1 MHRTSVEW
9 LHSLEKGTERDE
21 LVTDATPQ
29 GRGPAVAGSLRRVR
43 PGHSGSGRTAGR
55 RPQGQT
61 RSPRKGLEKRVPT
74 DDRWND
80 RLDIRGRFRSWFGLH
95 DGQGH
100 RARQGDER
108 TRRRPTL
115 RPRTEQPDRPWAR
128 RERPRSGQ
136 RTRQAACPAPVDR
149 PGTANPDPGGRPK
162 PGSSPN
168 KGPAQG
174 SDPTGPEGNRQAP
187 RAKDG
192 RATGGATT
200 ARSDSGSGSSRS
212 TGTPAPAPVKA
223 RSSTSGAPTHVGST
237 PAAPSPD
244 ARPSLATQLFT
255 AGAEVRKQRSDSPSR
270 CC

>member
-115 RPRTEQPDRPWAR
+115 RPQDRTARPTVG
-128 RERPRSGQ
+128 PS
-136 RTRQAACPAPVDR
+136 
-149 PGTANPDPGGRPK
+149 GTATVRPK
-162 PGSSPN
+162 DTTSGLPP
-168 KGPAQG
+168 
-174 SDPTGPEGNRQAP
+174 P
-187 RAKDG
+187 RW
-192 RATGGATT
+192 T
-200 ARSDSGSGSSRS
+200 
-212 TGTPAPAPVKA
+212 APAP
-223 RSSTSGAPTHVGST
+223 RIPI
-237 PAAPSPD
+237 PEAAPSRAA
-244 ARPSLATQLFT
+244 ARTKVPPRDRIPRGPKATARHHAPRMEGPLVVQRPHART
-255 AGAEVRKQRSDSPSR
+255 PVRGAPAPLVPRPRLP
-270 CC
+270 